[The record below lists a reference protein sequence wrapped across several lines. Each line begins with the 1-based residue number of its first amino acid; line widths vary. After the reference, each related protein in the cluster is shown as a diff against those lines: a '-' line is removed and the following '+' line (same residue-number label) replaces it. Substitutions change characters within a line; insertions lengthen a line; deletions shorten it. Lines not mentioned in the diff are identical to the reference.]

1 MLSNLLENGE
11 KCIEK
16 CNFCIKYFGKI
27 KCYAHRPYLVFSEL
41 KPGTHIWF
49 FLCLSL
55 VSCNIEGVKA
65 NTLYLQKLCKDNEIV
80 CLQEHWLW
88 DFEKHWFRNEIPN
101 FGSFVRCCDF
111 NDIISSFSIPRGRA
125 GVAILWNETL
135 TDSISRLQVGN
146 ERVIAIEINCSIKLC
161 IIIVYLPTNKL
172 GSEYGY
178 REWIQRIILCVD
190 LNGSLLSSR
199 NNKHDIILKDF
210 VKNHCLSS
218 GVLLVTSLH
227 FIILME
233 LLLLKL
239 TMCYP
244 QSLNSVLHMTFWI
257 ESPWMC
263 QHLGPS

>member
-1 MLSNLLENGE
+1 MLRLIHYTCKN
-11 KCIEK
+11 
-16 CNFCIKYFGKI
+16 
-27 KCYAHRPYLVFSEL
+27 
-41 KPGTHIWF
+41 
-49 FLCLSL
+49 
-55 VSCNIEGVKA
+55 
-65 NTLYLQKLCKDNEIV
+65 LCKDNEIV

-111 NDIISSFSIPRGRA
+111 NDTISSFSIPRGRA

-178 REWIQRIILCVD
+178 RECFDVVHDIIQRYEASHSIILCVD

-227 FIILME
+227 FNHFNGVATSQIDYVLSSVPQLCTTYDILNRE
-233 LLLLKL
+233 
-239 TMCYP
+239 
-244 QSLNSVLHMTFWI
+244 SLNVSTLGSQLKPHCGYASRVKTSV
-257 ESPWMC
+257 PN
-263 QHLGPS
+263 P